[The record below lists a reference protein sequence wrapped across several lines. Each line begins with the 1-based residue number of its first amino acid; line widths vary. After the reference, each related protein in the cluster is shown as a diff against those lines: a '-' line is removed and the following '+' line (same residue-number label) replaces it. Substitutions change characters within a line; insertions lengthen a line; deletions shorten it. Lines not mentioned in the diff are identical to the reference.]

1 MRRLFRHEVVFVLGE
16 NPFNDF
22 RCLGLA
28 WDDGNLPTLARLQGE
43 FADVETEVSLTRL
56 RVEAVAVETGVRH
69 DRTDVAVEVDG
80 VIGLVGGEQGGQAE
94 DGNGDQTKGTQ
105 VRGHG

>member
-16 NPFNDF
+16 DAFNDF
-22 RCLGLA
+22 RCLGLT

-43 FADVETEVSLTRL
+43 FADVETEVSLARL

-69 DRTDVAVEVDG
+69 NRTDVAVEADG
-80 VIGLVGGEQGGQAE
+80 VIGLVGGDQGGQAE
-94 DGNGDQTKGTQ
+94 DGNGDKIKGAQ
-105 VRGHG
+105 VGRHG